1 MNKKTG
7 FFVTFEGVEGCG
19 KTTQLELLFSKMQS
33 MEIPVLATREP
44 GGTKLGRNL
53 RDILLFSEKDSI
65 DIGTELLLYEADRI
79 QHVKEVIFPALEKG
93 INVLCDR
100 FFDSTTAY
108 QVYGR
113 GLDYEL
119 VQKINEF
126 ASCGLEPD
134 LTFLL
139 QIPVSEGLKR
149 ANSSGVAD
157 RLEKEDLEF
166 HEKVKNGFLKI
177 ADQNPER
184 FSLIAD
190 GESIDNIHS
199 EILGIV
205 SKVFRWF

>member
-1 MNKKTG
+1 MG
-7 FFVTFEGVEGCG
+7 VFLTFEGVEGCG
-19 KTTQLELLFSKMQS
+19 KTTQLELLYSKMKS
-33 MEIPVLATREP
+33 AGIPVLATREP
-44 GGTKLGRNL
+44 GGTNLGKGL

-79 QHVKEVIFPALEKG
+79 QHVKEVIIPALEKG
-93 INVLCDR
+93 TNVLCDR

-113 GLDYEL
+113 GLDFEL
-119 VQKINEF
+119 VEKINKF

-149 ANSSGVAD
+149 ANSNSLAD

-177 ADQNPER
+177 ASENTGR
-184 FSLIAD
+184 FNLITEGKD
-190 GESIDNIHS
+190 IETIHE
-199 EILGIV
+199 EISKIV

>member
-119 VQKINEF
+119 VKKINEF

-190 GESIDNIHS
+190 GESKDNIHS

-205 SKVFRWF
+205 SKAFRWF

>member
-1 MNKKTG
+1 MG
-7 FFVTFEGVEGCG
+7 VFLTFEGVEGCG
-19 KTTQLELLFSKMQS
+19 KTTQLELLYSKMKS
-33 MEIPVLATREP
+33 AGIPVLATREP
-44 GGTKLGRNL
+44 GGTDLGKGL

-65 DIGTELLLYEADRI
+65 DIGTELLLYEADRN
-79 QHVKEVIFPALEKG
+79 QHVKEVIIPALEKG
-93 INVLCDR
+93 TNVLCDR

-113 GLDYEL
+113 GLDFEL
-119 VQKINEF
+119 VEKINKF

-149 ANSSGVAD
+149 ANSNSLAD

-177 ADQNPER
+177 ASENTGR
-184 FSLIAD
+184 FNLITEGKD
-190 GESIDNIHS
+190 IETIHE
-199 EILGIV
+199 EISKIV

>member
-33 MEIPVLATREP
+33 LEIPVLATREP

-166 HEKVKNGFLKI
+166 HKKVKNGFLKI

>member
-1 MNKKTG
+1 
-7 FFVTFEGVEGCG
+7 
-19 KTTQLELLFSKMQS
+19 

-119 VQKINEF
+119 VKKTNEF

-157 RLEKEDLEF
+157 RFEKEDLEF

-205 SKVFRWF
+205 SKAFRWF

>member
-205 SKVFRWF
+205 SKAFRWF